1 MLGCKGNNF
10 LKYFDIRWSNRINFL
25 IENWKDLCHKSMIHG
40 GDSDSTGCIAA
51 GWYGALY
58 GFKEVNDNNHKVLIK

>member
-1 MLGCKGNNF
+1 
-10 LKYFDIRWSNRINFL
+10 
-25 IENWKDLCHKSMIHG
+25 MIHG

-58 GFKEVNDNNHKVLIK
+58 GLKGVDDNNHKVL